1 MSNNPVNYQYSIID
15 INNINNI
22 INNLSKNEKYDF
34 INEQIQICKNNLQIN
49 NQNLINKQQILNNN
63 NSNSEYKYD
72 YEIDKKYS
80 ENVFQN
86 NISPIMLLLSSNQY
100 FDQQYTIESY
110 YDIVI
115 KNNIITL
122 EKILHQAKSC

>member
-1 MSNNPVNYQYSIID
+1 MSNNPVNYQYSKID

-34 INEQIQICKNNLQIN
+34 LNEQIQICKNNLQIN

-115 KNNIITL
+115 KNTSVGKL
-122 EKILHQAKSC
+122 

>member
-1 MSNNPVNYQYSIID
+1 MTLNFEYTKID

-22 INNLSKNEKYDF
+22 INKLSNNEIYDF

-49 NQNLINKQQILNNN
+49 NQNFINKQQILNNT
-63 NSNSEYKYD
+63 NSEYKYD
-72 YEIDKKYS
+72 YEIDIKNS
-80 ENVFQN
+80 ENIFQN

-122 EKILHQAKSC
+122 EKILRQA